1 MHEPGPG
8 HTLARANTNEGRTVW
23 VRSRSI
29 PALRRRMSAPARRLR
44 TQLAARD
51 FDKLRSLLDPEV
63 EFRALTPRR
72 SWEADGDSPTV
83 DLFRNWFD
91 EATVIEQVEQVERHG
106 R

>member
-1 MHEPGPG
+1 MHEPVPG

-29 PALRRRMSAPARRLR
+29 PALRRRMSAPARRLHTHSR
-44 TQLAARD
+44 PAISTSCSRY
-51 FDKLRSLLDPEV
+51 SHPEV

-72 SWEADGDSPTV
+72 NWEADGDSSTV

-91 EATVIEQVEQVERHG
+91 EATVIEAVEQVDRRG